1 MYRDRY
7 KTTWWYKFLCC
18 ELVNRAHKY
27 LCPCTRLSMSYRL
40 NNWLGNGLG
49 DPIWLRWPKY
59 ENHKSFI
66 YPIRQQIGNVAR
78 NSELRKLCEKNLVK
92 FESTLVINELPFDIF
107 FQKYWKISDT
117 WLHPPQKSEVKVKFR
132 KIIKVKK
139 TLCAIKISFNFYLF
153 TTLW

>member
-59 ENHKSFI
+59 ENRRSFI
-66 YPIRQQIGNVAR
+66 YSIRQQIGNVAR
-78 NSELRKLCEKNLVK
+78 NTELLKLCEFFFVK
-92 FESTLVINELPFDIF
+92 FESTLVINALPFDIF
-107 FQKYWKISDT
+107 FSKMLEDFRYQTASTPNKI
-117 WLHPPQKSEVKVKFR
+117 KVQSG
-132 KIIKVKK
+132 KIIKGKWK
-139 TLCAIKISFNFYLF
+139 INSLCKQNFL
-153 TTLW
+153 

>member
-7 KTTWWYKFLCC
+7 KTTWWCKFLCC

-59 ENHKSFI
+59 ENRSFI
-66 YPIRQQIGNVAR
+66 YTIRQQIGNVAR
-78 NSELRKLCEKNLVK
+78 NTELLKLCEKKSCEIWKYISDQCAANWH
-92 FESTLVINELPFDIF
+92 F
-107 FQKYWKISDT
+107 FQKYRNISDT
-117 WLHPPQKSEVKVKFR
+117 WLHPPPKSKIKVQFR
-132 KIIKVKK
+132 KIIKGKWK
-139 TLCAIKISFNFYLF
+139 RRGKNLSFH
-153 TTLW
+153 

>member
-7 KTTWWYKFLCC
+7 KTTWWCKFLCC

-59 ENHKSFI
+59 KNRRSFI
-66 YPIRQQIGNVAR
+66 YSIRQQIGNVAR
-78 NSELRKLCEKNLVK
+78 NTELLKLCAAIWHFFSKILEDFRYLTVSTPKNKIRVQSKNVK
-92 FESTLVINELPFDIF
+92 FLNQCFARVRC
-107 FQKYWKISDT
+107 WKSV
-117 WLHPPQKSEVKVKFR
+117 LNSRNLQ
-132 KIIKVKK
+132 
-139 TLCAIKISFNFYLF
+139 
-153 TTLW
+153 